1 MCRNVALG
9 DPQRAEFA
17 RATDLRWQRWLWLE
31 MNVRVRLVRCNILP
45 ATPALQRWR
54 KFMQEKKTS
63 PEDGCKFSHRRL
75 PEDYT
80 RSVQTCS
87 RGSLAVQHG
96 SDVDILTERRAHARR
111 ILRGWVGFS
120 PHVRGRVQVTRLS
133 RLNSVA
139 QNCSEVAVESHMCGK
154 RNKTYMVR

>member
-54 KFMQEKKTS
+54 KFMQEKKHHQKTVAN
-63 PEDGCKFSHRRL
+63 FL
-75 PEDYT
+75 PED
-80 RSVQTCS
+80 CPKI
-87 RGSLAVQHG
+87 
-96 SDVDILTERRAHARR
+96 ILEACRRAAGDLWPCNMVRMWTSS
-111 ILRGWVGFS
+111 LSGGPMRGAF
-120 PHVRGRVQVTRLS
+120 
-133 RLNSVA
+133 SVA
-139 QNCSEVAVESHMCGK
+139 GLVLAPMRPGQSPSDPAEQAQ
-154 RNKTYMVR
+154 